1 MAENVDETLSTEAKV
16 VAEATPI
23 ATETPVVKAE
33 ETPAK
38 KKKSPVLTI
47 VLVIVGLLVACCA
60 CGAFGFYYLYNS
72 VQNGPQATALKEL
85 YTALS
90 DAKPTQ
96 AQAVVDTQL
105 FADLYRKNANGET
118 MADQFLGNVVKVVIT
133 NVSVENDFAKLEY
146 KMIVTRNQS
155 LFDTLNYAELRKVG
169 EKWVVVY
176 IGDKADQ
183 ATTVAPTATTSLY
196 DY

>member
-1 MAENVDETLSTEAKV
+1 MEEKVTDEVLATEAKV

-23 ATETPVVKAE
+23 ATETPVVKTE
-33 ETPAK
+33 GTPAK

-47 VLVIVGLLVACCA
+47 ILVIVGLLVACCA

-85 YTALS
+85 YTGLS

-96 AQAVVDTQL
+96 VQAVADTQL
-105 FADLYRKNANGET
+105 FADLYKKNSAGET

-133 NVSVENDFAKLEY
+133 NVKVENSTATIEY
-146 KMIVTRNQS
+146 TMLVTRNQD
-155 LFDTLNYAELRKVG
+155 LFNTLNYAELKKVG
-169 EKWVVVY
+169 EKWIVVY

-183 ATTVAPTATTSLY
+183 TTTPTQT
-196 DY
+196 DDDF